1 MNEEKIKILGFVGPS
16 GCGKDTAAHF
26 LQTSKPDR
34 YNYVKLNTTRPQR
47 DIGDDG
53 YVFMSNQNFLNEILN
68 GDMLNAQEFRGWY
81 YGLSKNA
88 LDKEKINLLPMNNEM
103 VMQMTEENRDDYELV
118 IIYINTFQK
127 SRLLHILE
135 RELNPDCREVCRRFL
150 SDIDDYEN
158 NKELIKHCSYVVDNR
173 YNSNFYLDMVLTAE
187 KCFEGD

>member
-1 MNEEKIKILGFVGPS
+1 
-16 GCGKDTAAHF
+16 
-26 LQTSKPDR
+26 
-34 YNYVKLNTTRPQR
+34 
-47 DIGDDG
+47 
-53 YVFMSNQNFLNEILN
+53 
-68 GDMLNAQEFRGWY
+68 MLNAQEFRGWH

-135 RELNPDCREVCRRFL
+135 RELNPDCKEICRRFL
-150 SDIDDYEN
+150 SDINDYEN

-187 KCFEGD
+187 KCFEGH